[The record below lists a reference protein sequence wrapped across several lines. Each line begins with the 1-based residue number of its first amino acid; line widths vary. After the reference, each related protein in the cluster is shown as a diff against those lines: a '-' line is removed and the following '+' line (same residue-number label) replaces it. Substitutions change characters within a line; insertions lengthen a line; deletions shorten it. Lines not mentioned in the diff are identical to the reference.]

1 MTISVILNCIYF
13 GTWCTYMRSCF
24 FFCFCFLHNRYRVVV
39 YLFLSKWSF
48 EEHVCLV
55 PPPPLRSHGPLHHAV
70 AVPAPPAGG
79 PAAASPDLLD
89 RWRWRVQAAGRWRGR
104 TSVGAPQEQTQHEL
118 RQTEPSTAILLRQG
132 TTDDV
137 MTSWTQRGGKSQVSS
152 GNDIFWFS
160 SAAAIEKMNK

>member
-13 GTWCTYMRSCF
+13 GTYMRSWV
-24 FFCFCFLHNRYRVVV
+24 FFCFSFTQQIKSSCLS
-39 YLFLSKWSF
+39 LFVKVKFWRTCLSGT
-48 EEHVCLV
+48 
-55 PPPPLRSHGPLHHAV
+55 PPPPHSHGPLHHAV

-160 SAAAIEKMNK
+160 SAAIEKMNK